1 MPELRPLPAPKG
13 DFIGLEGK
21 VHLATGGEP
30 PLLVKY
36 REAFERFAADKAE
49 GFTGYWAHWSVDDE
63 VRAIVARMA
72 RAEPGD
78 VALVGNAS
86 DGIAKV
92 VSGIAW
98 QAGDNVVAPELDYA
112 SGRYALASLK
122 QRGVELRLVPARRW
136 VLDEEQLLAACG
148 ARTRLVYVSQVNA
161 LTGQHVDLEKLS
173 VGLEESPA
181 ALLVDASHAFGAVP
195 LRADL
200 SDFLV
205 SACYKFALGVHDG
218 ILVWNRR
225 RQPDFAP
232 AAAGWASAMAGATP
246 ADYVMKPDA
255 RRFEYGNAGHLGA
268 YLLQE
273 SLVYLES
280 FGIEAVAAHVRDLA
294 ERLIIG
300 LQELELE
307 VMTSAGPD
315 RHAGNV
321 CFRCPDPE
329 TVMRRAAKEAILVWA
344 DNGRVR
350 VSAHL
355 FTTQE
360 DVETFLERLPRYLGW
375 EVGQKECAWPNP
387 G

>member
-1 MPELRPLPAPKG
+1 LTLRPLPAPKD

-21 VHLATGGEP
+21 IHLATGGEP
-30 PLLVKY
+30 PLLVKH
-36 REAFERFAADKAE
+36 REAFERFAQDKSG
-49 GFTGYWAHWSVDDE
+49 GFDGYWTHWKVDDE
-63 VRAIVARMA
+63 VRAAVARLA

-78 VALVGNAS
+78 VALIGNAS

-92 VSGIAW
+92 VSGIDW
-98 QAGDNVVAPELDYA
+98 RPGDSVVAPELDYA

-122 QRGVELRLVPARRW
+122 HLGVDLRLVPARGW
-136 VLDEEQLLAACG
+136 VLSEDDLLAACD

-161 LTGQHVDLEKLS
+161 LTGQHVDLEKIS
-173 VGLEESPA
+173 MGLEGSPTM
-181 ALLVDASHAFGAVP
+181 LLVDASHAFGAVP

-200 SDFLV
+200 ADFLV

-232 AAAGWASAMAGATP
+232 GSAGWASATDGATP

-268 YLLQE
+268 YLLLE
-273 SLVYLES
+273 SLAYLES
-280 FGIEAVAAHVRDLA
+280 FGIEAIAAHLRALA
-294 ERLIIG
+294 ERLIGG
-300 LQELELE
+300 LTDLDLE
-307 VMTSAGPD
+307 VMTPAGPLN
-315 RHAGNV
+315 HAGNV
-321 CFRCPDPE
+321 CFRCADPE
-329 TVMRRAAKEAILVWA
+329 AVMRRAAEEAILVWA

-350 VSAHL
+350 LSAHL

-360 DVETFLERLPRYLGW
+360 DVETLLERLPRFLG
-375 EVGQKECAWPNP
+375 
-387 G
+387 